1 MGVELIERVTEA
13 TDLDLVKAHRAGDA
27 AAFEALY
34 RRYRDRLFL
43 YARSRTRDDGAAE
56 DLVNETFLRAVRG
69 ASGSGSLASFLFT
82 VLRRLTIDRAR
93 SEEAQRRRERSVR
106 LRWVEASAPEVDPAA
121 VEELN
126 QALRTLPPDQL
137 EAVVLHIYGDLSF
150 GEAAEVVGVPAKTMM
165 SRYAYALDKLSAIL
179 KGSP

>member
-1 MGVELIERVTEA
+1 MGVELISQVTEP
-13 TDLDLVKAHRAGDA
+13 TDADLLRAHRGGDA

-43 YARSRTRDDGAAE
+43 YARSRTRDDAAAE
-56 DLVNETFLRAVRG
+56 DLVNETFLRASR
-69 ASGSGSLASFLFT
+69 ATPQAGSLAPFLFT
-82 VLRRLTIDRAR
+82 VLRRLTVDRTR
-93 SEEAQRRRERSVR
+93 SEEARGRRERDLRV
-106 LRWVEASAPEVDPAA
+106 RWVEASTPGPDPAA

-126 QALRTLPPDQL
+126 RALRTLPPDQL
-137 EAVVLHIYGDLSF
+137 EAVVLHVYGDLTF

-165 SRYAYALDKLSAIL
+165 SRYAYALDKLSAVM

>member
-1 MGVELIERVTEA
+1 VELIDRVTDP
-13 TDLDLVKAHRAGDA
+13 TDSDLLKAHRAGDA

-56 DLVNETFLRAVRG
+56 DLVHETFLRAARA
-69 ASGSGSLASFLFT
+69 ASESVSIAAFLFT

-93 SEEAQRRRERSVR
+93 SEEAQRRREQSVR
-106 LRWVEASAPEVDPAA
+106 LQWVEASTPQVDPAA

-126 QALRTLPPDQL
+126 RALRALPPDQL

-150 GEAAEVVGVPAKTMM
+150 GDAAEIVGVPAKTMM

-179 KGSP
+179 RESP

>member
-1 MGVELIERVTEA
+1 MGVELIDRVTEL
-13 TDLDLVKAHRAGDA
+13 TDSDLLKAHRAGDA

-43 YARSRTRDDGAAE
+43 YARSRTRDDGVAE
-56 DLVNETFLRAVRG
+56 DLVNETFLRAVRAG
-69 ASGSGSLASFLFT
+69 SGSGSIAPFLFT

-93 SEEAQRRRERSVR
+93 SEEAQRRREESLR
-106 LRWVEASAPEVDPAA
+106 LQWVEASTPQADASA

-126 QALRTLPPDQL
+126 RALRTLPPDQL
-137 EAVVLHIYGDLSF
+137 EAVVLHVYGALPF
-150 GEAAEVVGVPAKTMM
+150 AEAAEVVGVPAKTMM
-165 SRYAYALDKLSAIL
+165 SRYAYALDKLSALL